1 MLLFRTLRLGIK
13 NLLLHPMRSALTVLG
28 IFIGV
33 ASVIWLLAIGEGISK
48 EAQKQIEDLG
58 ADNIIVRSIQPPDE
72 SGGNFRQIN
81 AFGVK
86 RDEARLIEETIP
98 TVRSVLPIREL
109 PTKMAYTGNPNVK
122 PVDGR
127 LVGCTPEYA
136 EVTRLIVDRGHFLTD
151 RELVSK
157 SSVCVIA
164 ARLAERLFPSEDPI
178 NKQLYF
184 PEKKEFYQIVGVLKH
199 RNATAAIGGSLAA
212 QDFSLD
218 AYIPITTMQSRMGDR
233 ETKRISGSFSVKEFE
248 LTQCTIRVKSVDE
261 VERTAKLV
269 KATLLPTRGSL
280 GQSGGNQRQDIAII
294 VPDEL
299 LKQRKVQRN
308 MFLIFLGLIATVV
321 LVVGGI
327 GIMNIM
333 LATVTERTREIGIRR
348 ALGAKRADITR
359 QFLVETISLSVMGG
373 LIGILMGLSCPLVI
387 NAGRD
392 LLERLAPQSYA
403 VLPDVA
409 KVMQP
414 EIVPISIPI
423 AFGISVMV
431 GILFGIY
438 PAIRAAQMD
447 PIEALRHE

>member
-1 MLLFRTLRLGIK
+1 
-13 NLLLHPMRSALTVLG
+13 MRSALTVLG

-86 RDEARLIEETIP
+86 RAEANLIANTIP
-98 TVRSVLPIREL
+98 TVRSVLLIREL
-109 PTKMAYTGNPNVK
+109 PTKLAYTGNPNVK
-122 PVDGR
+122 PIDGR
-127 LVGCTPEYA
+127 LVGCTPEYS
-136 EVTRLIVDRGHFLTD
+136 EVTRLVIDRGHFITD
-151 RELVSK
+151 RELQSK
-157 SSVCVIA
+157 SAVCVIA
-164 ARLAERLFPSEDPI
+164 ARLAEKLFPSEDPI
-178 NKQLYF
+178 NKQIYL
-184 PEKKEFYQIVGVLKH
+184 PEKKEYYRIVGVLKH
-199 RNATAAIGGSLAA
+199 RNATAAIGGSLAS

-218 AYIPITTMQSRMGDR
+218 VYIPITSMQARMGDR

-248 LTQCTIRVKSVDE
+248 LTQCTIRVRNIDD
-261 VERTAKLV
+261 VEDTAKLV
-269 KATLLPTRGSL
+269 KATLMPDANSVGRNNTD
-280 GQSGGNQRQDIAII
+280 RQDIAIV
-294 VPDEL
+294 VPEEL

-308 MFLIFLGLIATVV
+308 MFLIFLGLIAAIV
-321 LVVGGI
+321 LIVGGI

-373 LIGILMGLSCPLVI
+373 LIGIVMGLSCPILI
-387 NAGRD
+387 NLGRD
-392 LLERLAPQSYA
+392 LLATLAPNSYA
-403 VLPDVA
+403 VLPEVA
-409 KVMQP
+409 KIMQP

-423 AFGISVMV
+423 AFGISVLV
-431 GILFGIY
+431 GVLFGLY
-438 PAIRAAQMD
+438 PAFRAAQMD

>member
-1 MLLFRTLRLGIK
+1 MFVLRTWQLGIK
-13 NLLLHPMRSALTVLG
+13 SLLLHPMRSALTVLG

-72 SGGNFRQIN
+72 SGGNFREIR

-86 RDEARLIEETIP
+86 RAEADLIATTIP
-98 TVRSVLPIREL
+98 TIRSVIPIREL
-109 PTKMAYTGNPNVK
+109 PTKMAYTGNPNAK
-122 PVDGR
+122 PIDGR

-136 EVTRLIVDRGHFLTD
+136 EVTRLFIDRGHFLTD
-151 RELVSK
+151 REIVSK
-157 SSVCVIA
+157 ASVCVIA
-164 ARLAERLFPSEDPI
+164 ARLGEKLFPSEDPV
-178 NKQLYF
+178 NKQIFL
-184 PEKKEFYQIVGVLKH
+184 PEKKEFFKIVGVLKH
-199 RNATAAIGGSLAA
+199 RNATAAIGGSLAS

-218 AYIPITTMQSRMGDR
+218 VYIPITTMQARMGDR
-233 ETKRISGSFSVKEFE
+233 ETKRTGGSFSVKEFE
-248 LTQCTIRVKSVDE
+248 LTQCTIRVGDVDD
-261 VERTAKLV
+261 VERTAELV
-269 KATLLPTRGSL
+269 RATLLPNEFSFGL
-280 GQSGGNQRQDIAII
+280 KVIERQDIAII

-308 MFLIFLGLIATVV
+308 MFLIFLGLIAAIV
-321 LVVGGI
+321 LIVGGI

-348 ALGAKRADITR
+348 ALGAKRGDITR

-373 LIGILMGLSCPLVI
+373 LIGILIGLSCPTMI
-387 NAGRD
+387 NFGRY
-392 LLERLAPQSYA
+392 LLKSLAPNSYA

-409 KVMQP
+409 KIMQP

-423 AFGISVMV
+423 AFCISVC
-431 GILFGIY
+431 
-438 PAIRAAQMD
+438 
-447 PIEALRHE
+447 